1 MKSPVIKRM
10 KYPILFL
17 TLILLLFLLSGFYR
31 LLLNPLAV
39 GKPIDK
45 DFGDVILVLGGG
57 LKEGYQIGFSTEE
70 RLDLA
75 AELYGQK
82 KRLVIISDGSL
93 YKGSPAIKKM
103 VDYLAAKGVD
113 RADVRCE
120 GKSQT
125 TFDNFVFAQEM
136 LKGMNPKGIIVCTS
150 PYHQRRARMI
160 LSYLHLTDFKIA
172 RMGRSEIYRAPTV
185 KQRMRNIKLILREY
199 FAIVKFKLLK
209 R

>member
-1 MKSPVIKRM
+1 MIKKM
-10 KYPILFL
+10 KYLVLIL
-17 TLILLLFLLSGFYR
+17 TLILLLFVFSDLYR

-57 LKEGYQIGFSTEE
+57 LKEGYQIGFSTAE

-75 AELYGQK
+75 AELYGEK
-82 KRLVIISDGSL
+82 KRLIIISDGSL

-103 VDYLAAKGVD
+103 VDYLAAKGVN

-125 TFDNFVFAQEM
+125 TFDNFIFAQEM
-136 LKGMNPKGIIVCTS
+136 LKGMNLKGIIVCTS
-150 PYHQRRARMI
+150 PYHQRRARLI
-160 LSYLHLTDFKIA
+160 LSYLQLTDFKIA
-172 RMGRSEIYRAPTV
+172 RMDRSEIYQAPTI
-185 KQRMRNIKLILREY
+185 KKRMRNIKLILREY
-199 FAIVKFKLLK
+199 FAIVKFQVLK